1 MNFKEALTF
10 DDVLIV
16 PQYSEVLSRFD
27 PDTKSELLE
36 IDIPIISA
44 NMDSVTGPRMA
55 VAMEKAGGLGVLHR
69 FSSRDIMLE
78 NTNII
83 DQANVKNVA
92 VSIGIGDPGKVV
104 DWAVELVAAG
114 AHTIVVDVAHGDQRR
129 VYHCISA
136 LREKFAEG
144 VTIIAGNI
152 ATYQAANRMYDAGAH
167 MVKVGIGPGAACTT
181 RETTGVGYPQFSAIY
196 DMCHDENGSL
206 LDWQIPIIADGG
218 IKNTGDFCKAIAAGA
233 EAVMMGSVLAGAD
246 ESNGDFDETSRFKVY
261 RGMASK
267 EARQSFGISKDTGYN
282 EHIAEGVSGMVPASG
297 PVANI
302 LDNYKKALQSSMSYV
317 GAKNLKEYREKCQ
330 FVKVS
335 NNSIIENGTRV

>member
-92 VSIGIGDPGKVV
+92 VSIGIGDPG
-104 DWAVELVAAG
+104 
-114 AHTIVVDVAHGDQRR
+114 
-129 VYHCISA
+129 S
-136 LREKFAEG
+136 
-144 VTIIAGNI
+144 N
-152 ATYQAANRMYDAGAH
+152 AT
-167 MVKVGIGPGAACTT
+167 
-181 RETTGVGYPQFSAIY
+181 
-196 DMCHDENGSL
+196 
-206 LDWQIPIIADGG
+206 
-218 IKNTGDFCKAIAAGA
+218 
-233 EAVMMGSVLAGAD
+233 
-246 ESNGDFDETSRFKVY
+246 
-261 RGMASK
+261 
-267 EARQSFGISKDTGYN
+267 
-282 EHIAEGVSGMVPASG
+282 
-297 PVANI
+297 
-302 LDNYKKALQSSMSYV
+302 
-317 GAKNLKEYREKCQ
+317 
-330 FVKVS
+330 
-335 NNSIIENGTRV
+335 